1 MSRLEHLLRPK
12 IVTKLVVSF
21 LLIALVPMAIVSSLA
36 YFSAKQQL
44 TERVTKGLLAAAES
58 KAYQIEGYFLARK
71 RDVTTLSHTPTVM
84 DAMERFNKVFE
95 MRGSGFARP
104 SVGRGGIESKASR
117 SPHQSE
123 WLDSLE
129 YGEVDRQVRPFL
141 TYYQESAGF
150 SDLFLIS
157 PKGDAVFSINK
168 GEDLGSNYKAGAYK
182 DSELAKV
189 FDHASTLL
197 ETEVSD
203 FGYYPATNESAAFIA
218 SPIIK
223 GGAVIG
229 VVALQMSNK
238 EVYQL
243 VSEYVGLGQTGETVI
258 GSAIP
263 KKVFFVTPVRHD
275 PHAAFRRAVTY
286 GSAFDMPLQDAAQ
299 AKKGDGIAVDYRGK
313 QVLAAW
319 RYLPS
324 PRWGM
329 VVKIDA
335 DEAFAPIHDLKNL
348 SLIIGLIAAMLV
360 VLIAPI
366 FSKSFSDPIVKLT
379 RATGL
384 IAAGDLAHRANV
396 ISTDEI
402 GELAVSFNTMAL
414 RVEERTLKLSDAH
427 EALWQSHERLEEHV
441 AERTADLV
449 ATNRELE
456 SFSYSVA
463 HDLRSPLRGIDGFSK
478 LLLEKYETQLDI
490 QGADF
495 LRRVRDGVQRMGQ
508 IIDNLLSLSKITRV
522 LLQQD
527 NVDLSRLARERVQVQ
542 ELRETEHAHR
552 VEVIV
557 KDGLFAQGDPGLL
570 SVMLTNLLGNA
581 FKFSSRVPHPV
592 IEFGALREKDRTVFF
607 ISDNGAGFNMEHR
620 EQLFAPFGRLH
631 SQSDFPGTGIGL
643 AIVQR
648 IVGRHRGTIWAEA
661 AEGRGAK
668 FFWTLPTTQQK
679 GMKNDV

>member
-1 MSRLEHLLRPK
+1 MGKSVGQSGNGIKMSRLEHLLRPK

-238 EVYQL
+238 EV
-243 VSEYVGLGQTGETVI
+243 
-258 GSAIP
+258 
-263 KKVFFVTPVRHD
+263 
-275 PHAAFRRAVTY
+275 
-286 GSAFDMPLQDAAQ
+286 
-299 AKKGDGIAVDYRGK
+299 
-313 QVLAAW
+313 
-319 RYLPS
+319 LPACFGVC
-324 PRWGM
+324 R
-329 VVKIDA
+329 
-335 DEAFAPIHDLKNL
+335 F
-348 SLIIGLIAAMLV
+348 
-360 VLIAPI
+360 
-366 FSKSFSDPIVKLT
+366 
-379 RATGL
+379 
-384 IAAGDLAHRANV
+384 RAN
-396 ISTDEI
+396 
-402 GELAVSFNTMAL
+402 G
-414 RVEERTLKLSDAH
+414 
-427 EALWQSHERLEEHV
+427 
-441 AERTADLV
+441 
-449 ATNRELE
+449 
-456 SFSYSVA
+456 
-463 HDLRSPLRGIDGFSK
+463 
-478 LLLEKYETQLDI
+478 
-490 QGADF
+490 
-495 LRRVRDGVQRMGQ
+495 
-508 IIDNLLSLSKITRV
+508 
-522 LLQQD
+522 
-527 NVDLSRLARERVQVQ
+527 
-542 ELRETEHAHR
+542 
-552 VEVIV
+552 
-557 KDGLFAQGDPGLL
+557 
-570 SVMLTNLLGNA
+570 
-581 FKFSSRVPHPV
+581 
-592 IEFGALREKDRTVFF
+592 
-607 ISDNGAGFNMEHR
+607 
-620 EQLFAPFGRLH
+620 
-631 SQSDFPGTGIGL
+631 
-643 AIVQR
+643 
-648 IVGRHRGTIWAEA
+648 
-661 AEGRGAK
+661 
-668 FFWTLPTTQQK
+668 
-679 GMKNDV
+679 